1 MAYNAKVIFILKRR
15 LTVADDIKNE
25 KTDTVQ
31 KADTSADTTSEKT
44 EIIRKTDAS
53 TDTTNEKTEIIR
65 KAGTSADT
73 TNGKTENVQEA
84 DASAEK
90 NANPYIDELDNDES
104 DLRDMQLA
112 QERMI
117 SPKDRR
123 ILGLLAGA
131 DILVFALIGIYLIMT
146 GGANEYD
153 SIKGET
159 SFNVK
164 TPYYHCTDVLT
175 GALSPTLEE
184 ADYPNGIQEKF
195 KPLFSVNDDTVGWIS
210 IDGTPVDYVV
220 VQSDTNSYY
229 ERKDFY
235 EEYSVRGIIFMDYRN
250 ILWDTVPTM
259 SKNTVLYGHHMASDG
274 TAFTCLENYTDLD
287 YYKEHPVIEYNTLY
301 ANYKWKII
309 GAFLNYPN
317 DPSEGDDLFYYWYTD
332 FSDDNTVAFANEVAR
347 RSFFINADVDVQ
359 PTDHF
364 LTLSTCTYML
374 DRGSRVNARF
384 VVVARMVRDGESA
397 EVNVEKATDHEDRR
411 MPQLWYDIYDEEN
424 PYTDVPIWEAY

>member
-15 LTVADDIKNE
+15 LTVADDIKNK
-25 KTDTVQ
+25 KTETVQ
-31 KADTSADTTSEKT
+31 KADASADTTGERT
-44 EIIRKTDAS
+44 ETVK
-53 TDTTNEKTEIIR
+53 E
-65 KAGTSADT
+65 AG
-73 TNGKTENVQEA
+73 
-84 DASAEK
+84 ASAE
-90 NANPYIDELDNDES
+90 NNTNPYIDELDNDES

-112 QERMI
+112 QERVI
-117 SPKDRR
+117 STKDRR

-131 DILVFALIGIYLIMT
+131 DILVFTLIGIYLIMT
-146 GGANEYD
+146 GSANEYD

-159 SFNVK
+159 AFDVK
-164 TPYYHCTDVLT
+164 TPYYDCSDVLI
-175 GALSPTLEE
+175 GELSPTLEE
-184 ADYPNGIQEKF
+184 SDFPDGIQEKF

-250 ILWDTVPTM
+250 ILWDAVPTM

-332 FSDDNTVAFANEVAR
+332 FSDGNTVAFANEVAS
-347 RSFFINADVDVQ
+347 RSFFINTDVDVQ

-374 DRGSRVNARF
+374 DRGERVNARF
-384 VVVARMVRDGESA
+384 VVIARMVRNGESA
-397 EVNVEKATDHEDRR
+397 DVNVEKATANEGRR
-411 MPQLWYDIYDEEN
+411 MPQLWYDINNEEN
-424 PYTDVPIWEAY
+424 PYADVPIWQAY